1 MTVVSQPSLVL
12 VGRYQLDAPLRQRS
26 DGWYCRAHDLVLDRP
41 VLVKMFRSTVD
52 EPAARTFAMQAKSLL
67 DLRHDH
73 LVGLYD
79 GGVADGHPYLVL
91 EPVDG
96 FDLLDATQERALSA
110 SDTAALGAGLAE
122 VLARMHANGVV
133 HGDLTLESVLIDAS
147 GQRRLVGL
155 GFGDTQDSTA
165 PADVHALGLVLLQCL
180 NGQHEARLDGTTA
193 WPLARVLTAM
203 TRRDAARR
211 PSAAVC
217 ARRLSQ
223 VAATLETG
231 RRLPTVASVRRGRA
245 TGLAAVGGLVT
256 VGVIALA
263 SVSSPHQAVPP
274 VAAPAPTMSSQLP
287 IPDSTTTA
295 TAEHPVSYPPPTTR
309 RSSPGRSAPPTTSGL
324 PTTTDT
330 QPSTVSADPTSVD
343 PTTTE
348 DVPPGLAKK
357 PGGQPPGL
365 FKKWFG
371 LDW

>member
-110 SDTAALGAGLAE
+110 SDTATLGAGLAE

-180 NGQHEARLDGTTA
+180 NGQNAAGLDGTTA

-295 TAEHPVSYPPPTTR
+295 KADHPVSYPPPTTR
-309 RSSPGRSAPPTTSGL
+309 RSSPGRSAPPATSGL

>member
-1 MTVVSQPSLVL
+1 
-12 VGRYQLDAPLRQRS
+12 
-26 DGWYCRAHDLVLDRP
+26 
-41 VLVKMFRSTVD
+41 MFKSIVD
-52 EPAARTFAMQAKSLL
+52 EAAARTFAVQAKSLVG
-67 DLRHDH
+67 LRHDH
-73 LVGLYD
+73 LVELYD

-96 FDLLDATQERALSA
+96 FDLLDATHERALSA
-110 SDTAALGAGLAE
+110 SDTATLGAGLAD

-133 HGDLTLESVLIDAS
+133 HGDLTIESVLIDANR
-147 GQRRLVGL
+147 QLRLVGL
-155 GFGDTQDSTA
+155 GFGRTQDSTA

-180 NGQHEARLDGTTA
+180 SGQNAARLDSTTA

-203 TRRDAARR
+203 TCRDAARR

-217 ARRLSQ
+217 ARRLNQ
-223 VAATLETG
+223 VAGTLENG

-256 VGVIALA
+256 VGVIAFA
-263 SVSSPHQAVPP
+263 SVSSPQHGVPP

-287 IPDSTTTA
+287 IPDPTTTA
-295 TAEHPVSYPPPTTR
+295 TTGHPVSYPPPTTS
-309 RSSPGRSAPPTTSGL
+309 RSPTRSVPPTTSGPL
-324 PTTTDT
+324 TTST
-330 QPSTVSADPTSVD
+330 QPSTVSADPTGVA

-348 DVPPGLAKK
+348 NVPPGLAKK

-365 FKKWFG
+365 LKKWFG

>member
-1 MTVVSQPSLVL
+1 LK
-12 VGRYQLDAPLRQRS
+12 QRS
-26 DGWYCRAHDLVLDRP
+26 DGWFCRAHDLVLGRP
-41 VLVKMFRSTVD
+41 VLVKMFKSTVD
-52 EPAARTFAMQAKSLL
+52 EAAARTFAVQAKSLVGM
-67 DLRHDH
+67 RHDH

-96 FDLLDATQERALSA
+96 FDLLDATHERALSA
-110 SDTAALGAGLAE
+110 SDTATLGAGLAE

-133 HGDLTLESVLIDAS
+133 HGDLTLESVLIDAN

-155 GFGDTQDSTA
+155 GFGHTQESTA

-180 NGQHEARLDGTTA
+180 SGQNAARPDGTTV

-217 ARRLSQ
+217 ARRLNQ

-245 TGLAAVGGLVT
+245 TSLAAVGGLVT
-256 VGVIALA
+256 VGVIAFA

-274 VAAPAPTMSSQLP
+274 VAAAPAPTMSSQLP

-295 TAEHPVSYPPPTTR
+295 TAGHPVSYPPPTTR

-324 PTTTDT
+324 PTTDT
-330 QPSTVSADPTSVD
+330 QTSTVSADPTSVA

-348 DVPPGLAKK
+348 NVPPGLAKK

-365 FKKWFG
+365 FKKWFD